1 MLFPS
6 SPGRLSFNE
15 SFSHGLKNMKSS
27 RILVFVLLLVTVGAT
42 LSFGQWRWWIGS
54 YPEVDST
61 PLDKLAY
68 WLVFV
73 DLESQDDN
81 IKDDLVNRFQHELD
95 RGWSPFGKMSESLG
109 ASTQSLLEQNIDE
122 LTRHW
127 FYTRSAEF
135 HRLLGSEQVVFLGAQ
150 LTAVMSWADIHRQVY
165 VRRPSEVGEV
175 VSQFALFD
183 QVDQWVLEADIGQQ
197 SDLQESMHCAVLHWL
212 CTEDLLTQDIKMRQE
227 LAERLAA
234 AFAGDVSSSR
244 ISLELNLDYQE
255 RLQSNAYALVEV
267 WLLSRAVEYV
277 KLPPGQREPYLD
289 AQVGTVMGWE
299 LDKVLLPDNPTKT
312 STADSIAQLTKL
324 LGNLTIWADRAPLP
338 HRAAYQ
344 LLTRE
349 LQVYAFKKLLN
360 L

>member
-1 MLFPS
+1 
-6 SPGRLSFNE
+6 
-15 SFSHGLKNMKSS
+15 MKSR
-27 RILVFVLLLVTVGAT
+27 RILVVVLLLITTGST

-61 PLDKLAY
+61 PLNQLAY
-68 WLVFV
+68 WLVLV
-73 DLESQDDN
+73 DLESQDDR
-81 IKDDLVNRFQHELD
+81 IKDDLVNRFQHELN
-95 RGWSPFGKMSESLG
+95 RGWSPLGNTSAPLDES
-109 ASTQSLLEQNIDE
+109 SQSLVERNIDT

-127 FYTRSAEF
+127 FYARSAAF
-135 HRLLGSEQVVFLGAQ
+135 HRLPVSEQVVFLGAQ

-165 VRRPSEVGEV
+165 ARRPSETGED

-183 QVDQWVLEADIGQQ
+183 QVDQWVMDAELEQRPDLQQ
-197 SDLQESMHCAVLHWL
+197 SLHCAVLYWL
-212 CTEDLLTQDIKMRQE
+212 CTEDLLAQDIKMRQE

-234 AFAGDVSSSR
+234 AFARDFGR
-244 ISLELNLDYQE
+244 GGINLELNLGHQE
-255 RLQSNAYALVEV
+255 RLQSNAFSLVEV

-277 KLPPGQREPYLD
+277 KLPQGQRESYLD
-289 AQVGTVMGWE
+289 AQVGVVMSWE
-299 LDKVLLPDNPTKT
+299 LDKILLQENPTKA

-324 LGNLTIWADRAPLP
+324 LGDLTVWADRAPLP

-344 LLTRE
+344 LLARE

>member
-1 MLFPS
+1 
-6 SPGRLSFNE
+6 
-15 SFSHGLKNMKSS
+15 
-27 RILVFVLLLVTVGAT
+27 
-42 LSFGQWRWWIGS
+42 
-54 YPEVDST
+54 
-61 PLDKLAY
+61 
-68 WLVFV
+68 
-73 DLESQDDN
+73 
-81 IKDDLVNRFQHELD
+81 
-95 RGWSPFGKMSESLG
+95 
-109 ASTQSLLEQNIDE
+109 
-122 LTRHW
+122 
-127 FYTRSAEF
+127 
-135 HRLLGSEQVVFLGAQ
+135 
-150 LTAVMSWADIHRQVY
+150 
-165 VRRPSEVGEV
+165 
-175 VSQFALFD
+175 
-183 QVDQWVLEADIGQQ
+183 
-197 SDLQESMHCAVLHWL
+197 
-212 CTEDLLTQDIKMRQE
+212 MRQE

-344 LLTRE
+344 LLARE

>member
-1 MLFPS
+1 
-6 SPGRLSFNE
+6 
-15 SFSHGLKNMKSS
+15 MKSR
-27 RILVFVLLLVTVGAT
+27 RILVFVLLLIATGAT
-42 LSFGQWRWWIGS
+42 LSFGQWRWWLGS

-68 WLVFV
+68 WLVLV
-73 DLESQDDN
+73 DLESQDDK
-81 IKDDLVNRFQHELD
+81 IKDDLVNRFQHELG
-95 RGWSPFGKMSESLG
+95 RGWSPIGNASQPQSD
-109 ASTQSLLEQNIDE
+109 STQSLVERNIDE

-135 HRLLGSEQVVFLGAQ
+135 HRLSVNEQIAFLSAQ

-165 VRRPSEVGEV
+165 ARQPSESGEGV
-175 VSQFALFD
+175 NQFALFD
-183 QVDQWVLEADIGQQ
+183 QVDQWVMDADIEQQPDLQQ
-197 SDLQESMHCAVLHWL
+197 SMRCAVLYWL

-234 AFAGDVSSSR
+234 AFAGDGVSNGMN
-244 ISLELNLDYQE
+244 LELNLGHQE
-255 RLQSNAYALVEV
+255 RLQSNAFALVEV

-277 KLPPGQREPYLD
+277 KLPQGEREPYLD
-289 AQVGTVMGWE
+289 IQVGTVMSWE
-299 LDKVLLPDNPTKT
+299 LDKVLLQDNPTKA

-324 LGNLTIWADRAPLP
+324 LGNLTVWADRAPLP

-344 LLTRE
+344 LLARE
-349 LQVYAFKKLLN
+349 LQVYAVKKLLN

>member
-1 MLFPS
+1 
-6 SPGRLSFNE
+6 
-15 SFSHGLKNMKSS
+15 MKSR
-27 RILVFVLLLVTVGAT
+27 RILIFLLLLVAIGAT

-73 DLESQDDN
+73 DLESQDEKT
-81 IKDDLVNRFQHELD
+81 KDDLVTRFQYELD
-95 RGWSPFGKMSESLG
+95 RGWSPLGKTSESLG
-109 ASTQSLLEQNIDE
+109 DATQSLLERNIDE

-135 HRLLGSEQVVFLGAQ
+135 HRLPVSEQVVFLGAQ
-150 LTAVMSWADIHRQVY
+150 LTSVMSWADIHRQVY
-165 VRRPSEVGEV
+165 ARGLAETGEA

-183 QVDQWVLEADIGQQ
+183 QVDQWVMEADIGQQ
-197 SDLQESMHCAVLHWL
+197 PDLQQSMHCAVLYWL
-212 CTEDLLTQDIKMRQE
+212 CTEDLLTHDIKMRQE

-234 AFAGDVSSSR
+234 AFAGDVGSSG
-244 ISLELNLDYQE
+244 INLELNLGHQE
-255 RLQSNAYALVEV
+255 RLQSNAFALVEV

-277 KLPPGQREPYLD
+277 KLPQGQREPYLD
-289 AQVGTVMGWE
+289 AQVGAVMSWE
-299 LDKVLLPDNPTKT
+299 LDKILLQDNPTKA
-312 STADSIAQLTKL
+312 STANSIAQLTKL
-324 LGNLTIWADRAPLP
+324 LGNLTVWADRAPLP

-344 LLTRE
+344 LLARE
-349 LQVYAFKKLLN
+349 LQVYAVKKLLN

>member
-1 MLFPS
+1 
-6 SPGRLSFNE
+6 
-15 SFSHGLKNMKSS
+15 MKSR
-27 RILVFVLLLVTVGAT
+27 RILVFVFLLVATGAT

-68 WLVFV
+68 WLVLV
-73 DLESQDDN
+73 DLESQDDK
-81 IKDDLVNRFQHELD
+81 IKDDLVNRFQHELE
-95 RGWSPFGKMSESLG
+95 RGWSPLGKTSESLG
-109 ASTQSLLEQNIDE
+109 DSAQSLLERNIDE

-135 HRLLGSEQVVFLGAQ
+135 HRLPVNEQVIFLGAQ

-165 VRRPSEVGEV
+165 ARRPSAVGEV

-183 QVDQWVLEADIGQQ
+183 QVDKWVMEADIEHQP
-197 SDLQESMHCAVLHWL
+197 DLQQSMHCAVLYWL

-234 AFAGDVSSSR
+234 AFAGDVGRSG
-244 ISLELNLDYQE
+244 INLELNLGHQE
-255 RLQSNAYALVEV
+255 RLQSNAFALVEV

-289 AQVGTVMGWE
+289 AQVGTVMSWE
-299 LDKVLLPDNPTKT
+299 LDQVLLQDNPSKA
-312 STADSIAQLTKL
+312 STANSIAQLTKL
-324 LGNLTIWADRAPLP
+324 LGNLTVWADRAPLP

-344 LLTRE
+344 LLARE